1 VRNAPL
7 ARTDP
12 SGWADDKPSKTWE
25 PFKGGYFMT
34 TFIVNAPE
42 PRGASPELRAAIADA
57 FTNVKLPNN
66 SAGGTGS
73 DTSTLASAAR
83 DTGRAAYHVGM
94 EAHPLVSV
102 ASSIATAYDMAG
114 EVLGMLGVQQPDRLP
129 VLSEKLRLKYE
140 TPAYGLVAEVGMG
153 LLAGRAASGFGS
165 GVRAVAVTA
174 ERDMFALG
182 GAKAGPAMEPGAF
195 SISNW
200 NGYPA
205 GVPKPQGTFRL
216 LEGAEYTSA
225 RDAANTANKAIR
237 KEQGLVGLDVD
248 VHEVK
253 PVKFNGS
260 PTDPGNKLV
269 LPRDVHRQQV
279 TPWWNQ
285 LMRDIS
291 GQ

>member
-1 VRNAPL
+1 
-7 ARTDP
+7 
-12 SGWADDKPSKTWE
+12 
-25 PFKGGYFMT
+25 
-34 TFIVNAPE
+34 
-42 PRGASPELRAAIADA
+42 
-57 FTNVKLPNN
+57 
-66 SAGGTGS
+66 
-73 DTSTLASAAR
+73 
-83 DTGRAAYHVGM
+83 
-94 EAHPLVSV
+94 
-102 ASSIATAYDMAG
+102 
-114 EVLGMLGVQQPDRLP
+114 MLGVQQPDRLP